1 MSTDRAFASTHPGPI
16 TLDLTQHTG
25 RIGIAVNPL
34 AKNTTV
40 TVTTAAEDGP
50 SADGVRDATFTESSG
65 RLAVNVPTPGGNGG
79 GMVISGGNVI
89 VGGYSGSNITVGNSS
104 GPIIINGVDVTDIVN
119 KGSKGGRSTEVVTNV
134 ILPAG
139 SEVLL
144 STHSAKVTVRGTLRA
159 LDFGGTS
166 GDLRVESVGD
176 LDVNFTSGDAVI
188 AEVTGRLNANLT
200 SGDLRVDAYSGSEGR
215 VSLTS
220 GDATV
225 RATPLSRGRFHFG
238 MTSGDGRLT
247 GSGHLDVRRR
257 VTSGNLRVS

>member
-1 MSTDRAFASTHPGPI
+1 MTTDRALTSTHSGPI

-34 AKNTTV
+34 AKTTTV

-50 SADGVRDATFTESSG
+50 SADGVRDATFTESGS
-65 RLAVNVPTPGGNGG
+65 RLTVNVPTSGGNGG

-89 VGGYSGSNITVGNSS
+89 VGGYVGGSGRIV
-104 GPIIINGVDVTDIVN
+104 INGVDVTDVVN
-119 KGSKGGRSTEVVTNV
+119 KGGSGGRSTEVVTNV
-134 ILPAG
+134 VLPAG

-176 LDVNFTSGDAVI
+176 LDVHFTSGDAVI

-200 SGDLRVDAYSGSEGR
+200 SGDLRVDAYSGSDAR
-215 VSLTS
+215 VALTS
-220 GDATV
+220 GDVAV
-225 RATPLSRGRFHFG
+225 RATPLSRGRFHIG
-238 MTSGDGRLT
+238 LTSGDAHIT
-247 GSGHLDVRRR
+247 GTSHLDVRRR